1 MSVTAQAG
9 LVGFAPQ
16 TGKGAIAPNTDPD
29 YGTNY
34 WQRHRAVMVDLDAV
48 DDVREGPPEVGGVAV
63 PTFPYKAGPVVA
75 GGMSLQPR
83 LIDSFGWL
91 LYGLLGSVDSDV
103 DYGDVYNHVFQF
115 ASGDNNFV
123 PWMSFR
129 KMIPRKD
136 NGADTDLGILFKDCK
151 IVGCTL
157 ALPNDSPIGARIDVI
172 GREFSLEAD
181 PTTWQWAAPFES
193 WESIPVACQTEGFI
207 KIEGSELPIV
217 QAQIGFQNVPL
228 DLRQERIFGD
238 PYLEDVTVVQRRLTF
253 DIVVKWNDPKLY
265 RKVLTGAESGVDVW
279 SGHPYTASLKMRT
292 VSSVEMPSEAGKYM
306 LEVEAPECMMTQV
319 GGIALAGS
327 QAVMLRFAGVALENT
342 PYVTFTLHNKVANYT
357 WPT

>member
-1 MSVTAQAG
+1 MSVTAQSG
-9 LVGFAPQ
+9 TIGFGPQ
-16 TGKGAIAPNTDPD
+16 TGKGVICPNTDPD

-34 WQRHRAVMVDLDAV
+34 WHRHRAVMVDLDAV

-75 GGMSLQPR
+75 GGMSIQPR

-91 LYGLLGSVDSDV
+91 LYGMLGSVDTDV

-115 ASGDNNFV
+115 AAGDNNFV

-129 KMIPRKD
+129 KHIPRKD
-136 NGADTDLGILFKDCK
+136 NGPDTDLGILFKDCK
-151 IVGCTL
+151 IVGGTL
-157 ALPNDSPIGARIDVI
+157 ALPNDSPIGMRLDVI
-172 GREFSLEAD
+172 GREFALEAD
-181 PTTWQWAAPFES
+181 PTLWEWAHVFES
-193 WESIPVACQTEGFI
+193 WESIPVACQTEGFL
-207 KIEGSELPIV
+207 KIDNEDLPIV

-228 DLRQERIFGD
+228 DLRQERIYGD

-253 DIVVKWNDPKLY
+253 DVVVKWNDAQLY
-265 RKVLTGAESGVDVW
+265 RKVLTGAATGVDTW
-279 SGHPYTASLKMRT
+279 DGHPYTAALKMRT
-292 VSSVEMPSEAGKYM
+292 VSSTDMPSEAGKYF

-342 PYVTFTLHNKVANYT
+342 PYCKFTLHNKVPSYT
-357 WPT
+357 WPS